1 MEIIFLCIGTDKM
14 TGDCFGPLVGT
25 KLLKKLEPY
34 NTFHIHIYGNLENT
48 ISYENIEQYQK
59 QIKNNPYDTCIV
71 VIDAALSK
79 KENIGNIYV
88 SREKTV
94 LGKGLHKNKIAIGD
108 MSIKAVVGKD
118 LKVPKYN
125 FAILQNV
132 SLNLVMHLADTVADS
147 IFEVIEY
154 W

>member
-1 MEIIFLCIGTDKM
+1 MEMIFLCIGSDKII
-14 TGDCFGPLVGT
+14 GDCFGPLVGT

-34 NTFHIHIYGNLENT
+34 NTFNIQVYGNLERT

-59 QIKNNPYDTCIV
+59 QINENPYDTCII

-88 SREKTV
+88 SKEKTI

-108 MSIKAVVGKD
+108 ISIKAVVGKD
-118 LKVPKYN
+118 FKVPSYN
-125 FAILQNV
+125 FTMLQNV
-132 SLNLVMHLADTVADS
+132 SLNLVMHLADMVADS

-154 W
+154 L

>member
-1 MEIIFLCIGTDKM
+1 MEMIFLCIGSDKII
-14 TGDCFGPLVGT
+14 GDCFGPLVGT

-34 NTFHIHIYGNLENT
+34 NTFNIQVYGNLERT

-59 QIKNNPYDTCIV
+59 KISENPYDTCII

-88 SREKTV
+88 SKEKTI

-108 MSIKAVVGKD
+108 ISIKAVVGKD
-118 LKVPKYN
+118 FKVPSYN
-125 FAILQNV
+125 FTMLQNV

-154 W
+154 L